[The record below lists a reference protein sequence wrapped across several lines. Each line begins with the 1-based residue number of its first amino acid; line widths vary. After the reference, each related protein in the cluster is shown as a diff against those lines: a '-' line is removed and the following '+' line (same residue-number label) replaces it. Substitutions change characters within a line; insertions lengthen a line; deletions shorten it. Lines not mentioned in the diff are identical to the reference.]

1 MKYDVFPIRKELEAI
16 QHQIPEIN
24 PAAVMAMLR
33 ILQTSTAIRD
43 QIFVKLEQKH
53 QLSEGKLSVMMV
65 LYEHPEGVAPSV
77 LAENAGVSRATISVM
92 LHRMLRDKLIRLN
105 SDREDGRGK
114 LVHLTPAGRKF
125 LSGILPEHFLRISQT
140 MGRLNQDE
148 QEQLIVL
155 LQKLVRGK

>member
-1 MKYDVFPIRKELEAI
+1 MMSFLSGKNWNPSSTS
-16 QHQIPEIN
+16 IPEIN

-43 QIFVKLEQKH
+43 QIFVQLEQKH

-65 LYEHPEGVAPSV
+65 LYEHPEGAAPSV

-92 LHRMLRDKLIRLN
+92 LHRLLRDKLVRLN

-114 LVHLTPAGRKF
+114 LVHLTAAGPPIFGRHPAGTF
-125 LSGILPEHFLRISQT
+125 PAHFPNHGPPEP
-140 MGRLNQDE
+140 GRTGAADPAAAE
-148 QEQLIVL
+148 T
-155 LQKLVRGK
+155 GAG